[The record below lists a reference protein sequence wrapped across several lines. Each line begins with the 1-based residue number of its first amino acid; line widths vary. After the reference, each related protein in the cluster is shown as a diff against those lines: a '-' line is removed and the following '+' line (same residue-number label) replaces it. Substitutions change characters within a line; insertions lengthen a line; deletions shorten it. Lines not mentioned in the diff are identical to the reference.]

1 MVPGDASA
9 FMTSREIASAMAR
22 LGAESLRDHVLGDAR
37 LTPRYGFAVARRG
50 GLWCF
55 SSRTYKIELFNHV
68 SGYGT
73 FAPATQRSIDAMLR
87 HYDALERP
95 VRVEILSPV
104 VSRPDRALLARNG
117 FRDARTVFQ
126 CHVRTSSRPPA
137 PRSVA
142 DLEIVRARPADA
154 RTYAKLASKGFGGGG
169 PIGEVF
175 ERGWIRQIRA
185 DRRVGAFIGSIKGR
199 PAATG
204 VIIVR
209 PRIAGFY
216 SGSVLRHY
224 RGRGLQNAMIAA
236 RLAHGW
242 ARGVRTFYSW
252 TDPDNSSARNLRDEG
267 FRTLFELHI
276 WEREG

>member
-1 MVPGDASA
+1 
-9 FMTSREIASAMAR
+9 MTSREIASAMAQ

-37 LTPRYGFAVARRG
+37 LTPMYGFAVARRG

-55 SSRTYKIELFNHV
+55 SSRTFGIELFNHV

-73 FAPATQRSIDAMLR
+73 FATASQRGIDAMLR

-95 VRVEILSPV
+95 VRIEMLDPA
-104 VSRPDRALLARNG
+104 VSRGAHALLARNG
-117 FRDARTVFQ
+117 FRDSHTLFE
-126 CHVRTSSRPPA
+126 CHVRTSGRPPR
-137 PRSVA
+137 PQSVA
-142 DLEIVRARPADA
+142 RFEVARARPSDA
-154 RTYAKLASKGFGGGG
+154 VRYAKLATKGFGGSG
-169 PIGEVF
+169 PIGDVF
-175 ERGWIRQIRA
+175 ERGWTRQIRR
-185 DRRVGAFIGSIKGR
+185 DRRVAAFIGSVNGR

-204 VIIVR
+204 VVITR
-209 PRIAGFY
+209 PQIAGFY

-224 RGRGLQNAMIAA
+224 RGRGIQNAMIAA

-252 TDPDNSSARNLRDEG
+252 TDPESHSAHNLRDEG
-267 FRTLFELHI
+267 FRTRFELHI